1 MGCGVSRLNAEGEA
15 IPAKFRPIFRRRIE
29 EIRRRRCSSGAM
41 KDTAGKELLLNGKA
55 ANEEIDNNARIS
67 ASSSPED
74 SIASCVTS
82 EGSKRPEKSVKA
94 EKKADEKEKEGAK
107 GAAKAEG
114 GGNVDNENEGDSED
128 EDERMIE
135 ASINFPGSPSFR
147 IYFKGNSGDDE
158 DNNDGGVYLKFRNC
172 MQNCRISDSSLVFR
186 FVFIEQ
192 QQCNAGKKDQANDRT
207 RNREH
212 GTSPKEDSVPEK
224 AKKGRKRSLKKA
236 VSKRGHNAVKNLLNV
251 RSCYTPSGSSHD
263 RAHLLPGKPS
273 A

>member
-41 KDTAGKELLLNGKA
+41 KDTAGKELLLNSKA

-82 EGSKRPEKSVKA
+82 EGSKRPEKSVKT
-94 EKKADEKEKEGAK
+94 EKKANEKEKEGAK
-107 GAAKAEG
+107 GAAKAEE
-114 GGNVDNENEGDSED
+114 GGNVDNENEGDSEE

-158 DNNDGGVYLKFRNC
+158 DNNDG
-172 MQNCRISDSSLVFR
+172 
-186 FVFIEQ
+186 
-192 QQCNAGKKDQANDRT
+192 GKKDQANDRT